1 MIDELKNIKA
11 RHRKRYGSRV
21 PRVGTDDDV
30 AWLIAE
36 VERLRELEQRTRIF
50 PVRKMERPDLKLLLM
65 KLGIRMVNEHGW
77 EPWGRQWLR
86 FVFKDMV
93 EEDRKVQQHLDEI
106 SSGTNI
112 FLIAGLC
119 QQLNGSA
126 DMRATLD
133 ELGFD
138 WPMIEEGE

>member
-1 MIDELKNIKA
+1 MTTSDDRLA
-11 RHRKRYGSRV
+11 RIGEMAH
-21 PRVGTDDDV
+21 GTVRHEDV
-30 AWLIAE
+30 IWLIDE
-36 VERLRELEQRTRIF
+36 VERLQTLVHELED
-50 PVRKMERPDLKLLLM
+50 MGNADRPDLKLLLM

>member
-1 MIDELKNIKA
+1 MTDRLTQIGEMAQGTVRHEDVCWMIDEI
-11 RHRKRYGSRV
+11 
-21 PRVGTDDDV
+21 
-30 AWLIAE
+30 
-36 VERLRELEQRTRIF
+36 ERLRELEERTRIF

-86 FVFKDMV
+86 FVFKDMA
-93 EEDRKVQQHLDEI
+93 EEDRKVQQHLDEM
-106 SSGTNI
+106 SSGTHI
-112 FLIAGLC
+112 ALIAGLC

-138 WPMIEEGE
+138 WPMIEEDE

>member
-1 MIDELKNIKA
+1 MTDRLTQIGEMAQGTVRHEDVCWMIDEI
-11 RHRKRYGSRV
+11 
-21 PRVGTDDDV
+21 
-30 AWLIAE
+30 
-36 VERLRELEQRTRIF
+36 ERLRELEERTRIF

-77 EPWGRQWLR
+77 EPAGRQWLR
-86 FVFKDMV
+86 FVFKDMA
-93 EEDRKVQQHLDEI
+93 EDDRKVQQHLDEI
-106 SSGTNI
+106 SSGTHI
-112 FLIAGLC
+112 ALIAGLC

-138 WPMIEEGE
+138 WPMIEEDE